1 MTDIRKLVE
10 KHGGDIDFAHYENDA
25 LLKAEF
31 RLNLAQLQSLLAE
44 HLALSSSEPEAHIFY
59 NNELEER
66 CVMFADDVD
75 ALLLLNRNDISNLS
89 HEPLFK
95 ANPLN
100 TQLLDSHRRLE
111 EALIAAV
118 LGIEFVSEKMNL
130 DLHFVVALKEALLAI
145 PESVKESK

>member
-1 MTDIRKLVE
+1 MTDNEIK
-10 KHGGDIDFAHYENDA
+10 DFAIDHGAYVEVTEHGTSI
-25 LLKAEF
+25 LF
-31 RLNLAQLQSLLAE
+31 HQPHQLQSLLAE

>member
-1 MTDIRKLVE
+1 MTDIRKLANN
-10 KHGGDIDFAHYENDA
+10 HGYLFVGNTGDSYCFTLE
-25 LLKAEF
+25 
-31 RLNLAQLQSLLAE
+31 QLQSLLAE
-44 HLALSSSEPEAHIFY
+44 HLILSSSEPVAFGY
-59 NNELEER
+59 L
-66 CVMFADDVD
+66 DDKGAFTFIDRTGYTKVD
-75 ALLLLNRNDISNLS
+75 LYL
-89 HEPLFK
+89 

>member
-1 MTDIRKLVE
+1 MTDIKELAL
-10 KHGGDIDFAHYENDA
+10 KFGGGIIDELGDNTLFT
-25 LLKAEF
+25 F
-31 RLNLAQLQSLLAE
+31 TPGQLQSLLAE
-44 HLALSSSEPEAHIFY
+44 HLLLSSSEPFCYI
-59 NNELEER
+59 NP
-66 CVMFADDVD
+66 MF
-75 ALLLLNRNDISNLS
+75 LTRNCIGGEFAFFKPSDLCI
-89 HEPLFK
+89 PLYL